1 MGNDAARGLLLAT
14 RTSLAMLL
22 TLPLLVLV
30 GVMNSH
36 PEAIV
41 VLSVGL
47 GVHAALCLLI
57 SRRLPSEGRYLLL
70 TGVFLLLGVLSAAL
84 VNLRLG
90 YDLSESFALI
100 FGVVVAATAHR
111 RLSLAEGCRAACGL
125 LGRAVVSGGAV
136 PLLFVHIAA
145 YRSFSTITVSEWGGK
160 V

>member
-100 FGVVVAATAHR
+100 FGVVVAAAAIDAF
-111 RLSLAEGCRAACGL
+111 RLRKAVGL
-125 LGRAVVSGGAV
+125 PAGFWAGLSFQAGLFLYF
-136 PLLFVHIAA
+136 LL
-145 YRSFSTITVSEWGGK
+145 T
-160 V
+160 

>member
-14 RTSLAMLL
+14 RASLAMLL

-100 FGVVVAATAHR
+100 FGVVVAAIAIDAF
-111 RLSLAEGCRAACGL
+111 RLRK
-125 LGRAVVSGGAV
+125 AVVLPAGFWAGLSFQAGLFRYF
-136 PLLFVHIAA
+136 LL
-145 YRSFSTITVSEWGGK
+145 T
-160 V
+160 

>member
-100 FGVVVAATAHR
+100 FGVVVAATLIDAF
-111 RLSLAEGCRAACGL
+111 RLRKAVALPAGFWAGL
-125 LGRAVVSGGAV
+125 SFQAG
-136 PLLFVHIAA
+136 LFL
-145 YRSFSTITVSEWGGK
+145 YFLFT
-160 V
+160 

>member
-100 FGVVVAATAHR
+100 FGVVVAATLIDAF
-111 RLSLAEGCRAACGL
+111 RLRKAVGL
-125 LGRAVVSGGAV
+125 PAGFWAGLSFQAG
-136 PLLFVHIAA
+136 LFL
-145 YRSFSTITVSEWGGK
+145 YFLFT
-160 V
+160 

>member
-1 MGNDAARGLLLAT
+1 MGNEAARGLIVAT
-14 RTSLAMLL
+14 RASLAMLL

-100 FGVVVAATAHR
+100 FGVVVAATLIDAF
-111 RLSLAEGCRAACGL
+111 RLRK
-125 LGRAVVSGGAV
+125 AVVLPAGFWAGLSFQAGLFLYF
-136 PLLFVHIAA
+136 LL
-145 YRSFSTITVSEWGGK
+145 T
-160 V
+160 